1 MAHEKMALVLG
12 NGNLSF
18 WLALSYVL
26 FQNLIKVKKIK
37 VIQVNIKEQLLIN
50 YKKFFQL
57 LEALKTQ
64 SPFTYLVG
72 RQDKLLCFFIRTIRQ
87 FQIISKSQ
95 IWLNNRFYIT
105 AYVSRLE

>member
-1 MAHEKMALVLG
+1 MADEKMALVLG

-50 YKKFFQL
+50 YKKFF
-57 LEALKTQ
+57 
-64 SPFTYLVG
+64 
-72 RQDKLLCFFIRTIRQ
+72 
-87 FQIISKSQ
+87 
-95 IWLNNRFYIT
+95 
-105 AYVSRLE
+105 

>member
-50 YKKFFQL
+50 YKKFF
-57 LEALKTQ
+57 
-64 SPFTYLVG
+64 
-72 RQDKLLCFFIRTIRQ
+72 
-87 FQIISKSQ
+87 
-95 IWLNNRFYIT
+95 
-105 AYVSRLE
+105 